1 MAAQLI
7 EEHPLF
13 EDRVEHGQSSRM
25 SAKNPNFIGAKSV
38 ADLVRSVNIGVSGRV
53 GKRVQDE
60 LTGEL
65 PVAIERVEAFLD
77 TLVAGFPELQAMI
90 DKEIDPID
98 LREEGSDYRS
108 MITSATMLRVLG
120 GVYHDLT
127 MPSKKDAVEAMSRS
141 EIEVFFKSLAPKMRD
156 IPIDENDSLWM
167 PTGVFLPGS
176 TAPSARQ
183 GSMTALV
190 RELARWAREG
200 NEELS
205 GQTELE
211 TE

>member
-1 MAAQLI
+1 
-7 EEHPLF
+7 
-13 EDRVEHGQSSRM
+13 M